1 MKRCR
6 LIYKSVRCPDKL
18 PDAAVQELAEK
29 ASVTNQKA
37 GITGVL
43 LLSGDHFLQVLEG
56 PVKFVNQLYGKI
68 VSDERHRN
76 VELISYE
83 SASTTFFHDWS
94 MRLLSLDNDLPRE
107 LREALVNKYSER
119 NGHIAIPSELFLVHA
134 LLLDARWG
142 LLNAGKTV

>member
-6 LIYKSVRCPDKL
+6 LIYKSVLCPEKL
-18 PDAAVQELAEK
+18 PHAGVQEMAEK
-29 ASVTNQKA
+29 ASLKNEKA

-56 PVKFVNQLYGKI
+56 PVKFVNQLYCKI
-68 VSDERHRN
+68 VTDERHSN

-83 SASTTFFHDWS
+83 NVSTTFFHDWS
-94 MRLLSLDNDLPRE
+94 MRLLRLDKDLPAK
-107 LREALVNKYSER
+107 LRKTLVDKYAEKD
-119 NGHIAIPSELFLVHA
+119 GHISIPGDLFHVHA

-142 LLNAGKTV
+142 LLNSDQLD